1 MEKWS
6 SWFFWSQ
13 MNVPVDRL
21 QSQALLSLTTGHD
34 WANTAIIQR
43 DLQGAVVSEQLSQQM
58 QDLVH

>member
-1 MEKWS
+1 
-6 SWFFWSQ
+6 

-21 QSQALLSLTTGHD
+21 QSQALLSLTTEHD
-34 WANTAIIQR
+34 WANTATIQR